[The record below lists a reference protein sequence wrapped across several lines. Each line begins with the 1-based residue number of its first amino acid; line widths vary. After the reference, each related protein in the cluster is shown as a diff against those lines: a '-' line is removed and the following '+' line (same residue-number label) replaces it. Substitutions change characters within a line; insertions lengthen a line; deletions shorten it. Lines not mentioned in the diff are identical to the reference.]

1 MQRDWVDGLF
11 DQKIPANYHP
21 VTAMIGIRDK
31 TASMFVLNDRAQGGS
46 SIKPGRVELMI
57 NRKTVTNDQG
67 GVPLPPRRG

>member
-1 MQRDWVDGLF
+1 
-11 DQKIPANYHP
+11 
-21 VTAMIGIRDK
+21 MIGIRDK

-46 SIKPGRVELMI
+46 SIKSGRVELMI